1 MACARR
7 CGTVLGM
14 RFLPTLLILTLT
26 ALVLAPLAR
35 AVPPPLTA
43 AFTMTPEAPAPDEL
57 VTFTSTSFT
66 PTGGVIATEWDLDN
80 DGEFD
85 DGRKPTV
92 TRAFP
97 AGTHTVRLEARLS
110 GPTPHTQIATK
121 TFTVSAPQPT
131 PTATATPTPTATP
144 ALPAPTPAAV
154 APVDIPKTPVGCET
168 FIREGA
174 FTAQGEC
181 LVGKRVTRIGVKGTR
196 YRSTK
201 PVKINGITIT
211 PAAGEDVLV
220 DVLDHDDG
228 GVKVAAG
235 TQKGTATFIKQ
246 GETIT
251 VDSGYMWWKV
261 VGDRFDGV
269 ELPANATL
277 GGLPIVSLTEK
288 PQLVVGGARLAFM
301 VKMPQ
306 QFGAPTSDK
315 PVRVTVGGI
324 KPMAA
329 AADGFHF
336 EVENAALGPIALHK
350 LVLDYDGNGSW
361 TIDAD
366 ATLPPPGNARVQ
378 AGAGI
383 RNGGFDYAYG
393 GATFPGQGL
402 SIVGPVFLKR
412 IEFRVEVTPKESECV
427 PNIGVKPLPG
437 SSPWGGISYPPGM
450 EPPPTTKDYGVP
462 TFALCG
468 EVGLAAGPTILGV
481 PAIGLDAGLGFAI
494 FDDRPALLR
503 AFGEVKLAGIP
514 LYEAAF
520 ELHGDG
526 YIEAKG
532 RAKWVWPGVALMQGN
547 LAVEM
552 LGTKFNAHGGV
563 EACVLDWCA
572 VGARAVVSNAGV
584 AVCLK
589 VDWGVDTWH
598 PGIGYKW
605 GESPTIYFAGCE
617 LGPYKTR
624 VRASAAQAGAPQSVT
639 LPGGLPG
646 AAIAIVGADAPPT
659 VTLVGPKGERFTT
672 PAGTGVTQQNP
683 FFVVKDPNS
692 RTTQILVHKPS
703 AGEWRV
709 VPEAGSSA
717 ITEVKSAEG
726 REAPKVTAKVVRR
739 GGKRVLEYRVSGG
752 GKVTFA
758 ERGATAGAIL
768 GVARGAKG
776 TIAFDPAD
784 GRAERRHIVAIVEQ
798 DGLPSAQVAV
808 ATYKAP
814 AAQRPARVRGVSTKR
829 AGSKVRVTWKRDGAP
844 AHVVTVALSD
854 GRRLVRRVDGR
865 TRLDVNVPRGL
876 RAKATVRAVARNGM
890 VGR

>member
-1 MACARR
+1 MARGRR
-7 CGTVLGM
+7 CGTVADM

-43 AFTMTPEAPAPDEL
+43 SFTMTPEAPAPDEP

-66 PTGGVIATEWDLDN
+66 PTGSVIATEWDLDD
-80 DGEFD
+80 DGQFD

-110 GPTPHTQIATK
+110 GTTPHTQVATR
-121 TFTVSAPQPT
+121 TFTVAAPTTPTPTPTAT
-131 PTATATPTPTATP
+131 PTATATPEPP
-144 ALPAPTPAAV
+144 LPVTTPAAA
-154 APVDIPKTPVGCET
+154 APVDIPTTPVGCET
-168 FIREGA
+168 FVRSGS

-181 LVGKRVTRIGVKGTR
+181 LLPKKISRIAGQGTQ
-196 YRSTK
+196 YSSSK
-201 PVKINGITIT
+201 PVRVNGVTIT
-211 PAAGEDVLV
+211 PAAGQEVLV
-220 DVLDHDDG
+220 
-228 GVKVAAG
+228 KVIDYGDRGIEIGAG
-235 TQKGTATFIKQ
+235 TKNGTATFTER

-251 VDSGYMWWKV
+251 VDTGYMWWTV
-261 VGDRFDGV
+261 ENGRFDGI
-269 ELPANATL
+269 EPPANATL
-277 GGLPIVSLTEK
+277 GGLPVVKLVER
-288 PQLVVGGARLAFM
+288 PQLVVGGARFAFM

-315 PVRVTVGGI
+315 PVRVTAGGI
-324 KPMAA
+324 RAA
-329 AADGFHF
+329 AGEGFHF
-336 EVENAALGPIALHK
+336 EVENAAIGPIALHK
-350 LVLDYDGNGSW
+350 LLIDYDGDDTW
-361 TIDAD
+361 RIAAD
-366 ATLPPPGNARVQ
+366 ATLPGPANARVK
-378 AGAGI
+378 ARSGI
-383 RNGGFDYAYG
+383 RDGGFDYG
-393 GATFPGQGL
+393 EGEATFLGQGL

-412 IEFRVEVTPKESECV
+412 IKFRVEVTPQESECV
-427 PNIGVKPLPG
+427 PNIGVKQLPTA
-437 SSPWGGISYPPGM
+437 SPWNIPPAPGM
-450 EPPPTTKDYGVP
+450 PEQPTTKDYGVP

-532 RAKWVWPGVALMQGN
+532 RAKWVWPGVALMEGK

-552 LGTKFNAHGGV
+552 QGTKFNAHGGV
-563 EACVLDWCA
+563 DACVLDWCA
-572 VGARAVVSNAGV
+572 VGARAVVSNAGM

-589 VDWGVDTWH
+589 IDFEVDTWH

-605 GESPTIYFAGCE
+605 GETPTIYFAGCE

-624 VRASAAQAGAPQSVT
+624 VKASAAQAGAPRQVT
-639 LPGGLPG
+639 LPAGLPG
-646 AAIAIVGADAPPT
+646 AAIALVGRDAPPT

-672 PAGTGVTQQNP
+672 PTGTGVTQQNP

-703 AGEWRV
+703 AGAWKVIEE
-709 VPEAGSSA
+709 PGSSP
-717 ITEVKSAEG
+717 ITELKSAEG

-739 GGKRVLEYRVSGG
+739 GGKRVLDYRVSGG

-758 ERGATAGAIL
+758 ERGATAGNVI
-768 GVARGAKG
+768 GVAKGSRG

-784 GRAERRHIVAIVEQ
+784 GRAEKRHIVAIVEQ

-808 ATYKAP
+808 TTYRAP
-814 AAQRPARVRGVSTKR
+814 AAKKPGRVQGVSTKR
-829 AGSKVRVTWKRDGAP
+829 HGGRVRVSWKRDGAP
-844 AHVVTVALSD
+844 AHIVTVALSD
-854 GRRLVRRVDGR
+854 GRRVVRRIDGR
-865 TRLDVNVPRGL
+865 THLELPVPRGL